1 MREKKM
7 DWSGGREA
15 LVVCSDRSMSVGITV
30 WDMVSGDQLLHI
42 PTCAASPHGLLC
54 LREQFLVAS
63 QIHRHGS
70 LGGGA
75 IFIWP
80 LNKPQSPLR
89 NYPMEAIG
97 PVSCSKDGVYIVG
110 GAPSGNA
117 YIWEVAD
124 GRLLKTWRAHH
135 KSLTSMVFSDDD
147 SLLIS
152 GSDDG
157 MIRVWSMISLL
168 DIADCGRFPSLFHS
182 LLEHTSSITGLLS
195 ISGSSSPVLVSSSLD
210 GTCKVWDLIRGRL
223 LRTRVFPTAI
233 TAIVLDPGEQLLFSG
248 SADGRIFVSMLDTGL
263 VVDPFKVPEDRPIVL
278 NGHNRSITALAFSR
292 LGLVSASRDCAA
304 HLWDVASG
312 VIIRRFNHPKGAI
325 TNMVV
330 IPKSSLLSVTNHQR
344 FSNQFRVSLLDK
356 YPQPGNSSMGM
367 ITLLPLCCSHRVHLP
382 TIGFQSTVSLNQQI
396 LDLEQ
401 ECTPGAIQM
410 KLETSIENRMWAAR
424 MTKHVMEMNK
434 HLQSRLLDLMQNRL
448 LLSADSTAARKRKR
462 AMLESSRI
470 QEEEQS
476 QLPSYQ

>member
-1 MREKKM
+1 
-7 DWSGGREA
+7 
-15 LVVCSDRSMSVGITV
+15 
-30 WDMVSGDQLLHI
+30 
-42 PTCAASPHGLLC
+42 
-54 LREQFLVAS
+54 
-63 QIHRHGS
+63 
-70 LGGGA
+70 
-75 IFIWP
+75 
-80 LNKPQSPLR
+80 
-89 NYPMEAIG
+89 
-97 PVSCSKDGVYIVG
+97 
-110 GAPSGNA
+110 
-117 YIWEVAD
+117 
-124 GRLLKTWRAHH
+124 
-135 KSLTSMVFSDDD
+135 
-147 SLLIS
+147 
-152 GSDDG
+152 
-157 MIRVWSMISLL
+157 
-168 DIADCGRFPSLFHS
+168 
-182 LLEHTSSITGLLS
+182 
-195 ISGSSSPVLVSSSLD
+195 
-210 GTCKVWDLIRGRL
+210 
-223 LRTRVFPTAI
+223 
-233 TAIVLDPGEQLLFSG
+233 
-248 SADGRIFVSMLDTGL
+248 
-263 VVDPFKVPEDRPIVL
+263 
-278 NGHNRSITALAFSR
+278 
-292 LGLVSASRDCAA
+292 
-304 HLWDVASG
+304 
-312 VIIRRFNHPKGAI
+312 
-325 TNMVV
+325 MVV